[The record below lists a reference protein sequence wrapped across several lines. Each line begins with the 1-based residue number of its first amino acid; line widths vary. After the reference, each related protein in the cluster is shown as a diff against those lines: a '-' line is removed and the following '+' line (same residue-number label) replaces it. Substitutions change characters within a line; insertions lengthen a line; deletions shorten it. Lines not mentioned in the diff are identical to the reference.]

1 MQKMS
6 DHAHY
11 VQVMA
16 HARDT
21 CLYHY
26 CLRACMYAQG
36 VAWDPRGRYL
46 STQSSDRTVRI
57 YKAARSQPAV
67 KKETAQ
73 EESGFSVPAT
83 APSPAKVVYSKL
95 VTANVIS
102 SAPGVEAKVCDTSEL
117 VPWGH
122 AHVR

>member
-1 MQKMS
+1 MS
-6 DHAHY
+6 CIYRYCSAH
-11 VQVMA
+11 
-16 HARDT
+16 
-21 CLYHY
+21 C
-26 CLRACMYAQG
+26 ACMYAQG

-73 EESGFSVPAT
+73 EESGVSVPAT

-102 SAPGVEAKVCDTSEL
+102 SAPGVEAKVRDTSAL
-117 VPWGH
+117 IHWGH
-122 AHVR
+122 AYIH

>member
-1 MQKMS
+1 
-6 DHAHY
+6 
-11 VQVMA
+11 
-16 HARDT
+16 
-21 CLYHY
+21 
-26 CLRACMYAQG
+26 MYAQG

-73 EESGFSVPAT
+73 EESGASVPT
-83 APSPAKVVYSKL
+83 MAPSPAKVVYSKL

-102 SAPGVEAKVCDTSEL
+102 SAPGVEAKVRDTSEL
-117 VPWGH
+117 VPPGARTH
-122 AHVR
+122 IR